1 MNDIVVIGGGG
12 HGKVMISVLKRLEG
26 FRVIGFTDIEKKEDV
41 HGVPFLGDDDKLKEI
56 IDERPSCMAA
66 IGLGMVNEAGVRRRR
81 AVYRHLE
88 LLGFTMPAIV
98 AASAVVSDDVNIG
111 SGVLV
116 MDGVVINSG
125 SVIGRCSILNTHCS
139 VDHDSMTGD
148 FSHIGP
154 GATVCGHVVV
164 GSNTLIGAGAV
175 VCQGR
180 KIGDGCVIGAGG
192 VVIEDC
198 EGPGTYVGVPARKI
212 K

>member
-12 HGKVMISVLKRLEG
+12 HGKVMVSVLKRLKN
-26 FRVIGFTDIEKKEDV
+26 FRIIGFTDIEKKEDIP
-41 HGVPFLGDDDKLKEI
+41 GAPFLGDDDKLKGI
-56 IDERPSCMAA
+56 INERPSCMAA
-66 IGLGMVNEAGVRRRR
+66 IGLGMVNETGVQKRRD
-81 AVYRHLE
+81 VYRCLK

-111 SGVLV
+111 PGVLV
-116 MDGVVINSG
+116 MDVVVINSG
-125 SVIGRCSILNTHCS
+125 SVIGQCAILNTHCS
-139 VDHDSMTGD
+139 VDHDSMIGD

-154 GATVCGHVVV
+154 GATVCGHVII

-180 KIGDGCVIGAGG
+180 KIGDECVIGAGG

-198 EGPGTYVGVPARKI
+198 EGYGTYVGVPVRKI
-212 K
+212 R